1 MNIYFDGK
9 SANKVAKSKSTIV
22 NNNTIN
28 VNYFS
33 KTDKVNDEKRGLL
46 YYDNLNQ
53 TWVFCGLQQKSVKN
67 CYNLVLLL
75 ESPHK
80 DEYDSCGN
88 PLRPANGT
96 TGTKIQKLFAKQ
108 VNNNNA
114 KWKLEEG
121 KIYCVWLVNA
131 IQYQTSAF
139 NQLNNQSNYN
149 KQWRSVR
156 NYIFKTLWKNEQLFN
171 LQADLTKRINTI
183 KPKITINCVTGGKSA
198 SGLRTMVNKSISQQW
213 TTFCYSHPSSWK

>member
-9 SANKVAKSKSTIV
+9 NAHKVAKSKSTIV

-28 VNYFS
+28 VNFYQQ
-33 KTDKVNDEKRGLL
+33 DKVNDEKRGLL
-46 YYDNLNQ
+46 YYDNLHQ
-53 TWVFCGLQQKSVKN
+53 TWVFCVLQQKSVKN

-80 DEYDSCGN
+80 AEYDSNGN

-108 VNNNNA
+108 ANNNKSWGLN
-114 KWKLEEG
+114 KK
-121 KIYCVWLVNA
+121 KTYCVWLVNA

-139 NQLNNQSNYN
+139 NQLNNQKNYN
-149 KQWRSVR
+149 EQWRSIR

-183 KPKITINCVTGGKSA
+183 KPKVTINCVTGGKSA
-198 SGLRTMVNKSISQQW
+198 SGLRTMVNKLIKQPVI
-213 TTFCYSHPSSWK
+213 CYYHPSSWK

>member
-1 MNIYFDGK
+1 MNIYFGGK
-9 SANKVAKSKSTIV
+9 SAQKVAKSKSTIV

-28 VNYFS
+28 VNFYQQ
-33 KTDKVNDEKRGLL
+33 DKVNDEKRGLL
-46 YYDNLNQ
+46 YYDNFYK

-67 CYNLVLLL
+67 CDNLVLLL

-80 DEYDSCGN
+80 AEYDLYGN

-96 TGTKIQKLFAKQ
+96 TGTKINDLFAKQ
-108 VNNNNA
+108 ANNNKSWRLN
-114 KWKLEEG
+114 KEKT
-121 KIYCVWLVNA
+121 YCIQLVNA

-139 NQLNNQSNYN
+139 NQLNNQKNYN
-149 KQWRSVR
+149 KQWRSIR

-183 KPKITINCVTGGKSA
+183 KSKITINCVTGGKSV
-198 SGLRTMVNKSISQQW
+198 SGLQSMVNKLIKSRI
-213 TTFCYSHPSSWK
+213 CYSHPSSWK